1 LFGSL
6 IVLSATAIKLLKT
19 KIVSLSLVVFISS
32 ILIKIGT
39 GLTANAQQQE
49 TKVFANGADG
59 AAHELNLRAIK
70 QNNGQIQK
78 VSTFKI
84 QAQNVVQI
92 NLGNDIAIFTDPA
105 TVQIDKVK
113 VRDQSNKLTELGKVS
128 NNIFISR
135 FSDRCLC
142 T

>member
-59 AAHELNLRAIK
+59 AAHELNLGAIK

-84 QAQNVVQI
+84 QAQNVAAVP
-92 NLGNDIAIFTDPA
+92 IFTDPA

>member
-1 LFGSL
+1 
-6 IVLSATAIKLLKT
+6 VLSATATAIKLLKT

-59 AAHELNLRAIK
+59 AAHELNLGAIK

-84 QAQNVVQI
+84 QAQNVAAVP
-92 NLGNDIAIFTDPA
+92 IFTDPA

>member
-6 IVLSATAIKLLKT
+6 IVLSATAIKLLET

-59 AAHELNLRAIK
+59 AAHELNLGAIK

-84 QAQNVVQI
+84 QAQNVAAVP
-92 NLGNDIAIFTDPA
+92 IFTDPA